1 MKQCTLV
8 LMAAMAMVGCGEKAT
23 LPESA
28 SKQKI
33 ATNQPE
39 SSKNETKQQTPTTD
53 IHIGPSKGPI
63 IRRGLIEVE
72 VPAALEPK
80 IPTNA
85 FINTLGMPFV
95 KVPELDVQFCIWE
108 TRVKDYVVYAAAN
121 AEADDEWKGLL
132 YYRGAS
138 FKQPDTHPVVNV
150 NWKDAKAFCVW
161 LTDKELAEGKIK
173 PGQKYRLPT
182 DAEWSMAVGVGNEKG
197 KTPAE
202 KNLIFKSLFDKEF
215 KSVYPW
221 GTEWP
226 PQEGVGNYG
235 DINYGTKD
243 PSNNITDRFG
253 FTSPV
258 GSFAA
263 NKLGLYDMGGNVW
276 EWCEDLYD
284 PAEKEFPDRVF
295 RGASWADK
303 DSGTLLSS
311 ARNGFFSTS
320 YRISFIGFRC
330 VLARE

>member
-1 MKQCTLV
+1 MKQFTLA
-8 LMAAMAMVGCGEKAT
+8 LMTVVGVMGCGETGT

-33 ATNQPE
+33 ATKQSK
-39 SSKNETKQQTPTTD
+39 SSKNDTKQKTPLTD
-53 IHIGPSKGPI
+53 IRIGPISEPMI
-63 IRRGLIEVE
+63 PRGYVEVE
-72 VPAALEPK
+72 VPSALEPK
-80 IPTNA
+80 IPKNA

-95 KVPELDVQFCIWE
+95 KVPGTDVQFCILE
-108 TRVKDYVVYAAAN
+108 TRVKDYAVYATAN
-121 AEADDEWKGLL
+121 IGVDNKWKEPLF
-132 YYRGAS
+132 YRGKS

-150 NWKDAKAFCVW
+150 NWNDTKAFCVW
-161 LTDKELAEGKIK
+161 MTKKELVEGKIK
-173 PGQKYRLPT
+173 PGQQYRLPT

-202 KNLIFKSLFDKEF
+202 KNLIFKPLFDKEF

-243 PSNNITDRFG
+243 PSNNITDSFG

-263 NKLGLYDMGGNVW
+263 NKLGLHDMGGNVW
-276 EWCEDLYD
+276 EWCEDVYD
-284 PAEKEFPDRVF
+284 PAEKESPDRVF

-311 ARNGFFSTS
+311 ARNGFVSTS

-330 VLARE
+330 VLAGE